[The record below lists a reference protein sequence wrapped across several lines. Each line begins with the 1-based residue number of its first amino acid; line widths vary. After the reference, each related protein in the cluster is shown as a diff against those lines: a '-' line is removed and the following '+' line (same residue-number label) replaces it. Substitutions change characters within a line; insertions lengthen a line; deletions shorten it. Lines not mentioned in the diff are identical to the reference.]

1 MYMYQHS
8 RLKTNRLGFFQKF
21 KNFDYI
27 LLFCIIILGFIS
39 LVTMYSTDGGQVL
52 FHTKS
57 HFTKLIVFTI
67 MMLIISFINI
77 KYWFAL
83 GYLSYLV
90 VIGLL
95 VGTYLF
101 GITSSGSQRWINLY
115 FINLQPSELM
125 KVFIILCLAKYFHRM
140 KLENVNSI
148 YTILSSL
155 IIIMLPMGLVIVQ
168 PDLGTS
174 LLIGISGI
182 AVLWFAGV
190 NHKYFIYTMLGFV
203 ISLPFIIAFLKPY
216 QKLRVL
222 TFLNPDRD
230 PLGAGYQIIQS
241 KIAVGSGGIFGK
253 GFLKGTQSYLEFLP
267 EKHTDFIF
275 TLFSEEFGF
284 VGSAILLIIYA
295 IIIYRIVAIGASCR
309 SYFAKIFCYSF
320 GAAIFVFITI
330 NMSMVL
336 GLLPIVG
343 SPLPIM
349 SYGGSSMLATMIGFG
364 IVMSARVHNQQ
375 LIA

>member
-1 MYMYQHS
+1 MYLH
-8 RLKTNRLGFFQKF
+8 NRLNNKSNNFFQKIRDLDF
-21 KNFDYI
+21 VLLISI
-27 LLFCIIILGFIS
+27 LSLGFIS
-39 LVTMYSTDGGQVL
+39 FATMYSTDGGQLL

-57 HFTKLIVFTI
+57 HFVKFIIFTI
-67 MMLIISFINI
+67 LMLIISFFNI
-77 KYWFAL
+77 RLWFSFS
-83 GYLSYLV
+83 YVFYLV
-90 VIGLL
+90 VILML
-95 VGTYLF
+95 IWTINF
-101 GITSSGSQRWINLY
+101 GVTASGSQRWINLY
-115 FINLQPSELM
+115 FINIQPSELM
-125 KVFIILCLAKYFHRM
+125 KIFIILCLAKYFHR
-140 KLENVNSI
+140 KRLENVNSFYSI
-148 YTILSSL
+148 IVST
-155 IIIMLPMGLVIVQ
+155 IIIFLPMSLVIIQ

-174 LLIGISGI
+174 ILISISGI
-182 AVLWFAGV
+182 LVMWFAGL
-190 NHKYFIYTMLGFV
+190 NHKYFFYSFLM
-203 ISLPFIIAFLKPY
+203 SLLSFPFIISFLKPY

-241 KIAVGSGGIFGK
+241 KIAVGSGGLFGK

-284 VGSAILLIIYA
+284 IGSVLLLLLYA
-295 IIIYRIVAIGASCR
+295 IIIYRVIKIGAISR
-309 SYFAKIFCYSF
+309 SYFAKLFCYSY
-320 GAAIFVFITI
+320 GASLFVYIII

-364 IVMSARVHNQQ
+364 IVMSAKIHSKQS
-375 LIA
+375 IA